1 HEVILMRWVFLSH
14 TFLELLAIQVTVPY
28 NQRSTMLFASVILR
42 CDYSTSANL
51 QEVLVTWRYKSF
63 CLDPVLQYYTTVY
76 QAALTLGQNPANDCP
91 DRQRTIR
98 TVIQKNG
105 NKEPILGAEY
115 RERKIT
121 ILNKAD
127 LVITEVMWWDNGVYF
142 CSIDVAGDTIGDS
155 DQEVELIVYSKCD

>member
-1 HEVILMRWVFLSH
+1 TQKVTALGRTFEFLSH

-63 CLDPVLQYYTTVY
+63 CLDP
-76 QAALTLGQNPANDCP
+76 AALTLGQNPANDCP